1 LWFICSRE
9 GQFIS
14 SGESKFIQPTPSAD
28 FLKKKSF
35 SFLKKREIR
44 KSSFQIAVTRS
55 LAIRVSKAAP
65 SQDVGT

>member
-1 LWFICSRE
+1 
-9 GQFIS
+9 
-14 SGESKFIQPTPSAD
+14 
-28 FLKKKSF
+28 LKKKSF

>member
-1 LWFICSRE
+1 MKSKPWFIC
-9 GQFIS
+9 IS
-14 SGESKFIQPTPSAD
+14 LF